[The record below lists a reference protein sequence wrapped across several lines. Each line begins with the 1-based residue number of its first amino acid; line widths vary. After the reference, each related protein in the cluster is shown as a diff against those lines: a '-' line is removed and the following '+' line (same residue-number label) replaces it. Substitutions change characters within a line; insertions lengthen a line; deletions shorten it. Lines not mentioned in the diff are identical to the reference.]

1 MDVIIGT
8 KIKLNIHIDEYDGL
22 SMSDYDFD
30 ATIYTPRSENSIF
43 YKKEDMIK
51 IDDDNYCVLVDTS
64 IIGFGRILVKI
75 HAYLDDFD
83 FEDSI
88 RDEIGV
94 IDTMLNVVK

>member
-64 IIGFGRILVKI
+64 IIGFRRIFVKI